1 MFISSPHLNSSLSP
15 PYKPY
20 TTLSHHVNCQIAI
33 WVQRGV
39 NPHALPT
46 ELNTVCPT
54 GMITPLVKKVETVCF
69 NHHTVC
75 FMGGKEELM
84 WSLMTTMTIFL
95 KAETHI
101 WVWSPLPTVRVA
113 KRMLD
118 YVSTESDLEILWA
131 VLGGSV
137 WRGCYCLISGYIKSR
152 TKAAPINLMF
162 ILLLL
167 FRQIPECKGMMG
179 KYKCS
184 KGQNDITAVK
194 CLWLSWAE
202 KTVLDP
208 SCLHI

>member
-20 TTLSHHVNCQIAI
+20 TALSHHVNCQIAI

-54 GMITPLVKKVETVCF
+54 GMITLLVKKVETACF

-101 WVWSPLPTVRVA
+101 WVWSLASYGICCQENVRLCEH
-113 KRMLD
+113 R
-118 YVSTESDLEILWA
+118 
-131 VLGGSV
+131 V
-137 WRGCYCLISGYIKSR
+137 WFRNTMSCITGWVCMTR
-152 TKAAPINLMF
+152 V
-162 ILLLL
+162 LL
-167 FRQIPECKGMMG
+167 F
-179 KYKCS
+179 
-184 KGQNDITAVK
+184 D
-194 CLWLSWAE
+194 
-202 KTVLDP
+202 
-208 SCLHI
+208 